1 MSHNFFLREQCI
13 SEQVQAMQS
22 ELRQSHELASAGA
35 GDETVHYN
43 LGRHLIGKLGTSLV
57 ALGTHLERIDSAEH
71 CGRSLATSH

>member
-22 ELRQSHELASAGA
+22 ELQQSLELASAGV
-35 GDETVHYN
+35 GDETVHHN

-57 ALGTHLERIDSAEH
+57 ALGTRLERIDSVDH
-71 CGRSLATSH
+71 RDQSLATSH